1 MLQVDYKKE
10 LESRVIY
17 VQTTRGG
24 FTVIECE
31 KMENGAVN
39 AIPLRMKVFRD
50 FKKALEV
57 AEAWAGS

>member
-10 LESRVIY
+10 LEDRVIY
-17 VQTTRGG
+17 LQTTRGG
-24 FTVIECE
+24 FTVILCE

-39 AIPLRMKVFRD
+39 AIPVRMEVFRD

-57 AEAWAGS
+57 AEEWSSS